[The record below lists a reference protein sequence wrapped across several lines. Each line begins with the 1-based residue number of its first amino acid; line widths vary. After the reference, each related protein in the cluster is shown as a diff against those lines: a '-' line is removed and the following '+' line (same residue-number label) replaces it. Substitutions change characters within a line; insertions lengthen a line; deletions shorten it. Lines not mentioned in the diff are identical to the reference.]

1 MENHSAFGINFAI
14 SKARNFLRLGLLHYD
29 YNKFGRGQR
38 SQIELSIFA
47 GSMNRQFLL
56 KFPRPNESTV

>member
-29 YNKFGRGQR
+29 YNKFGRRQR

-47 GSMNRQFLL
+47 GTMNRQFL
-56 KFPRPNESTV
+56 